1 MKNVQLNLRPLASG
15 PSGETPNSS
24 SFSKGIFFALSEMC
38 DSEIACKSATQ
49 MSFALL
55 IVWSVLAA
63 VHVHL
68 VTVLSATFGNYHVD
82 VDP

>member
-1 MKNVQLNLRPLASG
+1 M
-15 PSGETPNSS
+15 
-24 SFSKGIFFALSEMC
+24 SEMC
-38 DSEIACKSATQ
+38 DPEIACSSATQ